1 MSYLCLTGTW
11 AFIYAENG
19 LKRRFLVDFVN
30 FVILGPTANS
40 DSLDNLGVKCF
51 KS

>member
-11 AFIYAENG
+11 AFIYAENR
-19 LKRRFLVDFVN
+19 LKKRFFVN
-30 FVILGPTANS
+30 FVVLGPTAS
-40 DSLDNLGVKCF
+40 FDSLDNLSVKCF